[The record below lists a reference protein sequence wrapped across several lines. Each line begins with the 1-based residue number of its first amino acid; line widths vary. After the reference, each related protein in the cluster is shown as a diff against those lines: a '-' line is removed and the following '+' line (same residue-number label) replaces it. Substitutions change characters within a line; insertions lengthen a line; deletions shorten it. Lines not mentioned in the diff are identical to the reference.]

1 MPVQTDNTFN
11 LCVECG
17 CFVSANSRRRKPG
30 DKQKQLWSPLKMRF
44 SQAVDATQYV
54 ALFGFGKA
62 THGVVQ
68 LL

>member
-1 MPVQTDNTFN
+1 
-11 LCVECG
+11 
-17 CFVSANSRRRKPG
+17 
-30 DKQKQLWSPLKMRF
+30 MRF